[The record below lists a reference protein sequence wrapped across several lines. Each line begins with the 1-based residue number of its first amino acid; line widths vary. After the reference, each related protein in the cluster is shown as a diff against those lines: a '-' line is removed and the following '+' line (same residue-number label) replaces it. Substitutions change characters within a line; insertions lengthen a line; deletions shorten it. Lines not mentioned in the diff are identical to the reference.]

1 MFFIFVVLLL
11 TSFVFS
17 LGFKR
22 LTSSSCSYCL
32 VLEFAHKSGY
42 GVIMHFYKLFRVL
55 TLFSE
60 NCSYNTLRFIFIIL
74 LPVKAAWSHDDDD
87 DDDDYSDALAVI
99 GWTFGCSGWRKK
111 LAWLLSCL
119 IAVWSGVDW
128 SSCYI
133 FKLARFGS
141 VLPLDEVSWSR
152 SGRILSARAESCV
165 APSWISY
172 IAPSRCITR

>member
-1 MFFIFVVLLL
+1 MNPTQRSFSMKYNNTTYNKQQIQHDDDDDDDDVCFFIFVVLLL

-74 LPVKAAWSHDDDD
+74 LPVKAAWSHDYDDD
-87 DDDDYSDALAVI
+87 DDDDD
-99 GWTFGCSGWRKK
+99 
-111 LAWLLSCL
+111 
-119 IAVWSGVDW
+119 D
-128 SSCYI
+128 
-133 FKLARFGS
+133 
-141 VLPLDEVSWSR
+141 DEV
-152 SGRILSARAESCV
+152 
-165 APSWISY
+165 P
-172 IAPSRCITR
+172 